1 MNLVRKYFDA
11 INVDYQVIE
20 NVRDVKKG
28 VYSFG
33 GRENIESIEKQKLI
47 SGLKAAKNFGLTFD
61 QANTTQK
68 EEFEKFNIVE
78 EDIEKL

>member
-20 NVRDVKKG
+20 DVRDVKNG

-33 GRENIESIEKQKLI
+33 GKENTESIEKQEFI
-47 SGLKAAKNFGLTFD
+47 NGLKAAKNFGLTFD
-61 QANTTQK
+61 QAYTAQQ
-68 EEFEKFNIVE
+68 EEFEKFNIVKEDFE
-78 EDIEKL
+78 EI